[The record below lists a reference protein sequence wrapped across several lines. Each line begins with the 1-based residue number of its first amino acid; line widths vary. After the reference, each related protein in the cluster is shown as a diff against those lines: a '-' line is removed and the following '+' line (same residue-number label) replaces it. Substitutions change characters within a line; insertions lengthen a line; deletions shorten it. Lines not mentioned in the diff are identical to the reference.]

1 MKESGWDEGPDGEEL
16 FEFAMHDRQYRD
28 FKSGVAKKRFNQ
40 ELEQAKEK
48 AGAPI
53 IVKRPVVEIPS
64 FSFEE
69 ITKEYP
75 FAKPVHAPCKGQV
88 IWQYDLSDAS
98 SAPFE
103 GHLIEEKAT
112 LCYIQSF
119 YGIEAVK
126 TGYSGTIVGT
136 YVKQGDHVQKGEILA
151 FIK

>member
-1 MKESGWDEGPDGEEL
+1 M
-16 FEFAMHDRQYRD
+16 
-28 FKSGVAKKRFNQ
+28 KSGVAKERFNK

-53 IVKRPVVEIPS
+53 YVTRPVVEIPK

-69 ITKEYP
+69 ITSKYP
-75 FAKPVHAPCKGQV
+75 FAHPVHAPCKGQV
-88 IWQYDLSDAS
+88 IWQYDLADTSA
-98 SAPFE
+98 APFE
-103 GHLIEEKAT
+103 GDIIEEKAT

-126 TGYSGTIVGT
+126 AGYGGTIVGT
-136 YVKQGDHVQKGEILA
+136 YVKQGAQVQKGEILA